1 MGFLRRLLGAER
13 SGAGDT
19 HEAVTTMPAD
29 VEDPEAAEKA
39 YELDLLREDQA
50 RMSDLVQ
57 RQLRYAEYAWT
68 PPAQG
73 GERRADDG
81 DDAGDAP
88 EVRPADADETA

>member
-1 MGFLRRLLGAER
+1 MGFLRRLLGGER
-13 SGAGDT
+13 SGTGATPDAG
-19 HEAVTTMPAD
+19 TTVPVDAQD
-29 VEDPEAAEKA
+29 LDAAEKA

-81 DDAGDAP
+81 DDAGDAAEERPP
-88 EVRPADADETA
+88 ESDEPA